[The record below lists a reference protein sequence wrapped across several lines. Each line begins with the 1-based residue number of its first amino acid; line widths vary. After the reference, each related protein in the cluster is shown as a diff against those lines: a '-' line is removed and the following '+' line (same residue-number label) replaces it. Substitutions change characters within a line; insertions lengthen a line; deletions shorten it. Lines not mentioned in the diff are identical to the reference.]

1 MSTLSFA
8 VFCVE
13 YYADHINKP
22 SSEVYQM
29 FKQSG
34 LLDLLYSD
42 YDDLHGMSFE
52 WLMDYFDRFLEDKL

>member
-1 MSTLSFA
+1 MSTLSFT
-8 VFCVE
+8 VSCVE
-13 YYADHINKP
+13 YYADHINKQ

-34 LLDLLYSD
+34 ILDLLYSD
-42 YDDLHGMSFE
+42 YEDLHGMSFE

>member
-8 VFCVE
+8 VSCVE

-22 SSEVYQM
+22 SSEVYRM

-34 LLDLLYSD
+34 ILDLLYSD

-52 WLMDYFDRFLEDKL
+52 WLMDYFDRFLEDRL